1 MGLAATKTRADLAGI
16 FSGVGVEL
24 GVAAGD
30 YSESILRNPAVTRLY
45 SVDRWSDHHN
55 EAEYQRACNRLAVF
69 GPRSVIVRDTFEG
82 AACGF
87 ADASLD
93 FVYIDGYA
101 HTGQESGKTLAD
113 WWSKLKPGGI
123 FAGHDYSC
131 RQYPQTVS
139 AVDAF
144 AVQHGL
150 CLHVTAGEELPS
162 WATIK
167 PIPPIFT
174 AFFTKH
180 SLYEAEAARLV
191 ASLDRLGLEH
201 DVVGVE
207 SMGGWTAN
215 SRYTATHICNLLEKY
230 PDRPV
235 VQLDADAV
243 VLRQPDL
250 FNALPVIGV
259 DVAAYRLPDGK
270 IANGTLYFAPTEAAK
285 RIAADYAQRI
295 ADGHH
300 GHDEQR
306 CFADALTAADLA
318 GQARVAWLPASYCYI
333 HDINV
338 DDLHGAPVVIEHLQ
352 ASREQAPNSPALETR
367 RRRIVEVTRA

>member
-1 MGLAATKTRADLAGI
+1 MCLAATKTRADLAGI

-24 GVAAGD
+24 GVASGD

-45 SVDRWSDHHN
+45 SVDRWGDHHN
-55 EAEYQRACNRLAVF
+55 WAEYQRACNRLSVF

-113 WWSKLKPGGI
+113 WWPKLKPGGV
-123 FAGHDYSC
+123 FAGHDYCS
-131 RQYPQTVS
+131 QYPATMS

-144 AVQHGL
+144 CAKHDL
-150 CLHVTAGEELPS
+150 YLHIISGDALAS

-174 AFFTKH
+174 AFYTRGT
-180 SLYEAEAARLV
+180 LYEQEAARLI
-191 ASLDRLGLEH
+191 ASLDRLKLPH
-201 DVVGVE
+201 DVVGVT
-207 SMGGWTAN
+207 SMGGWAAN
-215 SRYTATHICNLLEKY
+215 SRYTATHVCNMLAKY

-235 VQLDADAV
+235 IQLDADAV
-243 VLRQPDL
+243 VLRRPAW
-250 FNALPVIGV
+250 FNVCLVTGV
-259 DVAAYRLPDGK
+259 DVAAYRLPSGT
-270 IANGTLYFAPTEAAK
+270 IANGTIYFAPTDAA
-285 RIAADYAQRI
+285 RAIAADYAQRI

-333 HDINV
+333 HDINA